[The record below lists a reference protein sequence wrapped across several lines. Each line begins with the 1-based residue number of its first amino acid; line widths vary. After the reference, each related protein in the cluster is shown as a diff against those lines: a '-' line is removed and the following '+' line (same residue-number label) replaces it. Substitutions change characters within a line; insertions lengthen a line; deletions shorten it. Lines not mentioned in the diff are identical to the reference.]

1 MLLPRSARSW
11 SRRKPTSAA
20 LQLLA
25 FFFFLLFL
33 HTRVARLPVQD
44 EAVRKPGADRPK
56 SPLLQHQAAFWK
68 DLYQI
73 ILNNDPHCEHLPEI
87 VVPHKLDIGFDPSH
101 NHPRPDVL
109 WMEPADIKHM
119 QEAHSNFVHDIKR
132 SPPRLVY
139 EPNTRGIVMTAGYL
153 QLPVLVT
160 SLRMLRRTGS
170 LLPVEVFL
178 ADGPDYDDDVCDQIL
193 PSLNAKCLLLSDVF
207 QAAKSGLSIDHYQYK
222 IMAVL
227 FSSFEQVLLL
237 DSDAFP
243 LHDPLSIFGEEPFN
257 TTGMVVWPD
266 FWYASES
273 PYYFEIAKLDT
284 VPALHTR
291 ASMESG
297 EILYSKSQHALSI
310 MLATYYNFY
319 GPMYYYPLLSQGAP
333 GEGDKETF
341 AWAATVFGEPFH
353 AVRDPVKALGRLDS
367 SGTFLGSAMV
377 QHDPSVNF
385 AREPNTRG
393 ASDHSDLFSSHVIAP
408 RPLFIHAN
416 FPKFDPS
423 TIFTEGNDRT
433 GIGGP
438 TRDSNGTSIR
448 CWMDKEKAIERFGFD
463 VEYRFWEEIRG
474 TACEYERHF
483 GCWKGKEGICKR
495 VTKYWYDVFEP
506 IVTRQQEH
514 SL

>member
-11 SRRKPTSAA
+11 PRRKPTSAT

-33 HTRVARLPVQD
+33 HTRVAHLPVQD
-44 EAVRKPGADRPK
+44 NAVIKAGADRPR
-56 SPLLQHQAAFWK
+56 SPLLQDQAAFWR
-68 DLYQI
+68 DLYLI
-73 ILNNDPHCEHLPEI
+73 ILNNAPRCEHSPEI
-87 VVPHKLDIGFDPSH
+87 VVPHRLDIGFDPSH

-119 QEAHSNFVHDIKR
+119 QEAHSNFIHDVKR
-132 SPPRLVY
+132 SPPQLVY
-139 EPNTRGIVMTAGYL
+139 EPNTRGIVMTAGYI

-178 ADGPDYDDDVCDQIL
+178 ADVSDYDDDICDRIL

-207 QAAKSGLSIDHYQYK
+207 QAAKSGVSIDHYQYK
-222 IMAVL
+222 VMAIL

-243 LHDPLSIFGEEPFN
+243 LHDPLPIFDQEPFN
-257 TTGMVVWPD
+257 STGMVVWPD

-273 PYYFEIAKLDT
+273 PYFFEIAKLDT
-284 VPALHTR
+284 VPALQTR
-291 ASMESG
+291 ASVESG

-333 GEGDKETF
+333 GQGDKETF
-341 AWAATVFGEPFH
+341 AWAATVFDEPFH
-353 AVRDPVKALGRLDS
+353 AVGEPVRALGRLDTN
-367 SGTFLGSAMV
+367 GKFIGSAMV
-377 QHDPSVNF
+377 QHDPNLDF
-385 AREPNTRG
+385 ARTHQPPSI
-393 ASDHSDLFSSHVIAP
+393 SDESDSSSSDVIFR

-423 TIFTEGNDRT
+423 TIFAEGDDHT

-438 TRDSNGTSIR
+438 TRDSNGTSVR
-448 CWMDKEKAIERFGFD
+448 CWMDKESAIETFGFD
-463 VEYRFWEEIRG
+463 VEYRFWEEIRR
-474 TACEYERHF
+474 TACEYEQQF
-483 GCWKGKEGICKR
+483 GCWKDKEGICKR
-495 VTKYWYDVFEP
+495 VTKYWYDVWEHTVP
-506 IVTRQQEH
+506 KQQEA